1 MALTPNQI
9 FRKGM
14 LKHFGIPTGS
24 SGAFM
29 DPIFIQLRKEVKL
42 DVLKFDDWLHEKHGE
57 YEADGL
63 SMEEAIDKFYSVDA
77 TLFVKSFL

>member
-1 MALTPNQI
+1 MQ
-9 FRKGM
+9 
-14 LKHFGIPTGS
+14 KHFGIPTADAGK
-24 SGAFM
+24 FM
-29 DPIFIQLRKEVKL
+29 DPIFIQLAKEVKL
-42 DVLKFDDWLHEKHGE
+42 DVLFFDDWLHRQHGE